1 VTGRWEPTRKGGE
14 VERGGREVGF
24 LRWRETGEK
33 GKNYAILPKV
43 ITHMEN
49 KVDWHC
55 RNQEREFLLLP
66 SCPDLVSLLL
76 VGQIFPSRPIPSEAD
91 SNKKCIKLEIIIMEI
106 NTPL

>member
-1 VTGRWEPTRKGGE
+1 MGGGK
-14 VERGGREVGF
+14 RGAGSG
-24 LRWRETGEK
+24 
-33 GKNYAILPKV
+33 IPKV
-43 ITHMEN
+43 AGNGRKREKLCNIAHMEN

-76 VGQIFPSRPIPSEAD
+76 VGQIFPSHPIPSEAD
-91 SNKKCIKLEIIIMEI
+91 SNKKCIKLETIIMEI